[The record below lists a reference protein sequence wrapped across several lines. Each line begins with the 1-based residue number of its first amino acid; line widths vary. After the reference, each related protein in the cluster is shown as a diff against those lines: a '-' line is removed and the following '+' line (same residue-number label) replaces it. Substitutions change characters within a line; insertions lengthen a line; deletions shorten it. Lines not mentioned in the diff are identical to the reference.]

1 MYKKNHEFIIIT
13 VNSSRPVITPSTQNT
28 GTVGQLFNLTCSIDI
43 SPYPL
48 PDNVEQ
54 PTFEW
59 THDTANE
66 ILPSVSVTPSNTTT
80 YSATYSNILQFSPLL
95 ESHSGS
101 YRCKVGGNELLQ
113 ANATLNVTGAHFYNN
128 ILL

>member
-1 MYKKNHEFIIIT
+1 MTVYKINIT
-13 VNSSRPVITPSTQNT
+13 VNSGRPVITPSIMNT
-28 GTVGQLFNLTCSIDI
+28 GTIGELFNLTCSVDI

-48 PDNVEQ
+48 PDNVKP

-66 ILPSVSVTPSNTTT
+66 ILPSVSLTLSNTTT
-80 YSATYSNILQFSPLL
+80 SSATYSTVLQFSPLL

-101 YRCKVGGNELLQ
+101 YTCKVGGNELLQ
-113 ANATLNVTGAHFYNN
+113 AIATLYVTGAHFK
-128 ILL
+128 

>member
-28 GTVGQLFNLTCSIDI
+28 GTVGQLFDLTCSIDI

-59 THDTANE
+59 IHDTANE

-80 YSATYSNILQFSPLL
+80 SSATYSSILQFSPLL
-95 ESHSGS
+95 VSHSGS
-101 YRCKVGGNELLQ
+101 YTCKVGGNELLQ
-113 ANATLNVTGAHFYNN
+113 AIATLNVTGAHFK
-128 ILL
+128 

>member
-1 MYKKNHEFIIIT
+1 M
-13 VNSSRPVITPSTQNT
+13 
-28 GTVGQLFNLTCSIDI
+28 

-48 PDNVEQ
+48 PDNVKP

-59 THDTANE
+59 IHDTANE

-80 YSATYSNILQFSPLL
+80 SSATYSNILQFSPLL
-95 ESHSGS
+95 VSHSGI

-113 ANATLNVTGAHFYNN
+113 AIATLDVTGEH
-128 ILL
+128 L